1 MPIGKVKNR
10 IHQPNS
16 KILKPHVIGD
26 YFLSTLH
33 FLSIYI
39 LKIYLVEMQKLAC
52 EFCWSG
58 YILKTM

>member
-16 KILKPHVIGD
+16 KILKLHVIRD
-26 YFLSTLH
+26 YFLCMLH
-33 FLSIYI
+33 FLSIYT
-39 LKIYLVEMQKLAC
+39 LKIYLVEVLKLAC
-52 EFCWSG
+52 EFCWHG